1 MSSTA
6 AKKPKQD
13 NAGIPANVTQIEE
26 KDLIAAIESGTT
38 TYVLNALITPRLA
51 EIMLQYNDPGVTNR
65 PVMQYYVN
73 QLKHNIEHNL
83 WNNTGEPIIFSDAKK
98 LNDGEHRLVAV
109 CETGLPIVCDIRF
122 GVARQA
128 FDHTNTGRTRR
139 VTDILALR
147 GVPHRNNL
155 ASMARLLLL
164 YQYGLPTSAYRRI
177 QPGTAEVLDCLDQ
190 HPDMLDVMMA
200 VRSQVGAR
208 LFSSSPVL
216 VLAFFARRTA
226 ARGVANKFFHTVLT
240 GEGTAQE
247 PAHEWRESFL
257 LGDMGR
263 RRDRR
268 LVGLATGIMA
278 WNEHRKP
285 GSVKRPFRW
294 NASQPYPVVAGLTL

>member
-177 QPGTAEVLDCLDQ
+177 QPGTAEVL
-190 HPDMLDVMMA
+190 
-200 VRSQVGAR
+200 
-208 LFSSSPVL
+208 
-216 VLAFFARRTA
+216 LAFFARRTA
-226 ARGVANKFFHTVLT
+226 ARGVSNKFFHTVLT